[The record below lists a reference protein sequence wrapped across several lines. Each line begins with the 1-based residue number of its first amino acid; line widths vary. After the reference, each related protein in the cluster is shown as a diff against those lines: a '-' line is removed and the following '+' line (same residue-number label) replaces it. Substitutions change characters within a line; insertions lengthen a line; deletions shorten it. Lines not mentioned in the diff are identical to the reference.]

1 MAVRRCEHH
10 GAEDLGSVADP
21 SGAASNPFSVS
32 LSLFGCSKL
41 VVAKT
46 GLLFEQNARHPH
58 IDRHE
63 HTASQLEIVQ
73 YALMKGLQLPRPFT
87 GELIPVLDFPASKF
101 HQVLVDDVADMF

>member
-1 MAVRRCEHH
+1 MA
-10 GAEDLGSVADP
+10 
-21 SGAASNPFSVS
+21 
-32 LSLFGCSKL
+32 FGGSKL
-41 VVAKT
+41 GVAKT

-101 HQVLVDDVADMF
+101 HQVLVDDVADMFEVDGERDDFHGATTVLLIKALAR